1 MFFKRLLFKGYLDKG
16 ETLFYAVTR
25 HWIVIKDEMMKIAVF
40 GYLLPIAMLVF
51 FFGIGSPI
59 SYLFYGWI
67 IISLGYS
74 LYAFLDWYLDA
85 WLLTDVSIIETR
97 WDGFFKQRSSRIEYT
112 SIESVDVEVKGIK
125 QTVLNYGNVV
135 LIKSSGVNIRME
147 RISRPNMAS
156 SWISRIR
163 GEAIANKN
171 LQNSEAIK
179 DLLAQVIDNH
189 IKVNS

>member
-16 ETLFYAVTR
+16 ENLFYAITR
-25 HWIVIKDEMMKIAVF
+25 HWIVIKDEMVKIAIF
-40 GYLLPIAMLVF
+40 GYLMPIGMLVF
-51 FFGIGSPI
+51 FFGLDSPI

-112 SIESVDVEVKGIK
+112 SVESVDVEVKGIK

-171 LQNSEAIK
+171 IQNSEAIK
-179 DLLAQVIDNH
+179 GLLAEIIENH

>member
-67 IISLGYS
+67 SISLGYS